1 MLKNSEI
8 SRIFNYYAYFSHK
21 PFEEEEEKQPLEDTL
36 VPETEEEQEKR
47 IALQQNGCWR

>member
-21 PFEEEEEKQPLEDTL
+21 PFDEEEEKHSIADAL
-36 VPETEEEQEKR
+36 VVETEEEQEKR
-47 IALQQNGCWR
+47 IALQ